1 MYIIIDIYVV
11 RAPARSIALTR
22 HEQNPEAVTGASCLK
37 SPQTPNMPASHLSHL
52 TNLQTALSLS
62 LMALTVAAT
71 AVTGAAAVAAYFL
84 GGITATV
91 RNLLV
96 VDHVPGSAPQF
107 SCSV

>member
-1 MYIIIDIYVV
+1 MLGRPRD
-11 RAPARSIALTR
+11 RARRTSSDPKPSR
-22 HEQNPEAVTGASCLK
+22 ASCLK
-37 SPQTPNMPASHLSHL
+37 SPQTPNMPASHLSRL
-52 TNLQTALSLS
+52 TNLQTALSFP

-84 GGITATV
+84 GGITAAV

>member
-1 MYIIIDIYVV
+1 
-11 RAPARSIALTR
+11 
-22 HEQNPEAVTGASCLK
+22 
-37 SPQTPNMPASHLSHL
+37 MPTSHLSHL

-96 VDHVPGSAPQF
+96 VDHVPWFSSAVF
-107 SCSV
+107 LRCVTGFGILCAHA